1 MFFCLRLWINDMI
14 NSVGQEIVFFTPSAE
29 YT

>member
-1 MFFCLRLWINDMI
+1 MFFCLRLWINDII
-14 NSVGQEIVFFTPSAE
+14 NSVGQEIVFFTSSAE